1 MFDKA
6 TKIELIRYLEHVT
19 IGASE
24 SRQLETMNER
34 QLDDLIRLR
43 RVEPTNAESMARTK
57 KAMDRHNAVSAML
70 QKEREEEL
78 RKIQAEEL
86 NMKYDQLPVEMKTR
100 FIQFIQD
107 NQNIFGAMDFE
118 WLDNMQLYP
127 PIEFWTG
134 KYAVVL
140 YEIVS
145 RLLFGHQNRDE
156 YENSSIDAALV
167 GNFTYGKT
175 EIGNICN
182 DLLVSVLET
191 DIKNVLF
198 WKYAKV
204 RLYEE

>member
-1 MFDKA
+1 MFDIA
-6 TKIELIRYLEHVT
+6 TKIAIIRYLEYVT
-19 IGASE
+19 VDATE
-24 SRQLETMNER
+24 SRGLETMNER

-43 RVEPTNAESMARTK
+43 GVEPTNDESMARTK
-57 KAMDRHNAVSAML
+57 KAMDRHNAVRAIL
-70 QKEREEEL
+70 QKEREEKL
-78 RKIQAEEL
+78 RQIQAEEL
-86 NMKYDQLPVEMKTR
+86 NVKYDQLPLEFKTR
-100 FIQFIQD
+100 FVQFIQD
-107 NQNIFGAMDFE
+107 NQNLFGVMDFE
-118 WLDNMQLYP
+118 WLDNLQLYP

-134 KYAVVL
+134 KYAIVL

-182 DLLVSVLET
+182 DLLVSVLDT

-198 WKYAKV
+198 WKYAKA

>member
-1 MFDKA
+1 MFDIA
-6 TKIELIRYLEHVT
+6 TKIALIRYLEHIT
-19 IGASE
+19 IDASE
-24 SRQLETMNER
+24 SRGLETMNER

-57 KAMDRHNAVSAML
+57 KAMDRHNAVCAML

-107 NQNIFGAMDFE
+107 NQNLFGVMDFE

-134 KYAVVL
+134 KYAIVL

-156 YENSSIDAALV
+156 YEPIDAALV

-182 DLLVSVLET
+182 DLLVSVLDT

>member
-24 SRQLETMNER
+24 SRGLETMNER
-34 QLDDLIRLR
+34 QLDDIIRLR

-57 KAMDRHNAVSAML
+57 KAMDRHNAVRAIL

-86 NMKYDQLPVEMKTR
+86 NMKYDQLPVEMKAR

-107 NQNIFGAMDFE
+107 NQNLFGVMDFE

-134 KYAVVL
+134 KYAIVL

-156 YENSSIDAALV
+156 YGNSSIDAALV
-167 GNFTYGKT
+167 AIFTYGKT
-175 EIGNICN
+175 EIGAICN
-182 DLLVSVLET
+182 DLLVSVLDT

-204 RLYEE
+204 RLHEE

>member
-1 MFDKA
+1 MFDIA
-6 TKIELIRYLEHVT
+6 TKIALIRYLEYVT
-19 IGASE
+19 VDATE
-24 SRQLETMNER
+24 SRGLETMNER

-57 KAMDRHNAVSAML
+57 KAMDRHNAVRAIL
-70 QKEREEEL
+70 KKEREEKL
-78 RKIQAEEL
+78 RQIQAEEL
-86 NMKYDQLPVEMKTR
+86 NMKYDQLPLEFKTR
-100 FIQFIQD
+100 FVQFIQD
-107 NQNIFGAMDFE
+107 NQNLFGVMDFE
-118 WLDNMQLYP
+118 WLDNLQLYP

-134 KYAVVL
+134 KYAIVL

-182 DLLVSVLET
+182 DLLVSVLDT

-198 WKYAKV
+198 WKYAKA

>member
-1 MFDKA
+1 MFDIA
-6 TKIELIRYLEHVT
+6 TKIAIIRYLEYVT
-19 IGASE
+19 VDASE
-24 SRQLETMNER
+24 SRGLETMNER

-43 RVEPTNAESMARTK
+43 GVEPTNDESMARTK
-57 KAMDRHNAVSAML
+57 KAMDRHNAVRAIL
-70 QKEREEEL
+70 QKEREEKL
-78 RKIQAEEL
+78 RQIQAEEL
-86 NMKYDQLPVEMKTR
+86 NVKYDQLPLEFKTR
-100 FIQFIQD
+100 FVQFIQD
-107 NQNIFGAMDFE
+107 NQNLFGVMDFE
-118 WLDNMQLYP
+118 WLDNLQLYP

-134 KYAVVL
+134 KYAIVL

-182 DLLVSVLET
+182 DLLVSVLDT

-198 WKYAKV
+198 WKYAKA

>member
-1 MFDKA
+1 MFDIA
-6 TKIELIRYLEHVT
+6 TKIAIIRYLEYVT
-19 IGASE
+19 IDASE
-24 SRQLETMNER
+24 SRGLETMNER

-43 RVEPTNAESMARTK
+43 RVEPTNDESMARTK
-57 KAMDRHNAVSAML
+57 KAMDRHNAVRAIL
-70 QKEREEEL
+70 KKEREEKL
-78 RKIQAEEL
+78 RQIQAEEL
-86 NMKYDQLPVEMKTR
+86 NMKYDQLPLEFKTR

-107 NQNIFGAMDFE
+107 NQNLFGVMDFE
-118 WLDNMQLYP
+118 WLDNLQLYP

-134 KYAVVL
+134 KYAIVL

-145 RLLFGHQNRDE
+145 RLLFGHQNADGDE
-156 YENSSIDAALV
+156 YEPIDAALV

>member
-1 MFDKA
+1 MFDIA
-6 TKIELIRYLEHVT
+6 TKIAIIRYLEYVT
-19 IGASE
+19 VDATE
-24 SRQLETMNER
+24 SRGLETMNER

-43 RVEPTNAESMARTK
+43 GVEPTNDESMARTK
-57 KAMDRHNAVSAML
+57 KAMDRHNAVRAIL
-70 QKEREEEL
+70 QKEREEKL
-78 RKIQAEEL
+78 RQIQAEEL
-86 NMKYDQLPVEMKTR
+86 NVKYDQLPLEYKTR
-100 FIQFIQD
+100 FVQFIQD
-107 NQNIFGAMDFE
+107 NQNLFGVMDFE
-118 WLDNMQLYP
+118 WLDNLQLYP

-134 KYAVVL
+134 KYAIVL

-182 DLLVSVLET
+182 DLLVSVLDT

-198 WKYAKV
+198 WKYAKA

>member
-1 MFDKA
+1 MFDIA
-6 TKIELIRYLEHVT
+6 TKIELIRYLESVT
-19 IGASE
+19 IGSTE
-24 SRQLETMNER
+24 SRGLEMMKEH
-34 QLDDLIRLR
+34 QLDDLIRIC
-43 RVEPTNAESMARTK
+43 RVDPTNDESMARAK
-57 KAMDRHNAVSAML
+57 KAMDRRNAVRAIL
-70 QKEREEEL
+70 QKEHEEKL
-78 RKIQAEEL
+78 RQIQAEEL
-86 NMKYDQLPVEMKTR
+86 NIKYDQLPLDFKMR
-100 FIQFIQD
+100 FVQFIKD
-107 NQNIFGAMDFE
+107 NQNLFGVMDFE

-134 KYAVVL
+134 KHAIVL

-156 YENSSIDAALV
+156 YEPIDAALV

-182 DLLVSVLET
+182 DLLVSVLDI